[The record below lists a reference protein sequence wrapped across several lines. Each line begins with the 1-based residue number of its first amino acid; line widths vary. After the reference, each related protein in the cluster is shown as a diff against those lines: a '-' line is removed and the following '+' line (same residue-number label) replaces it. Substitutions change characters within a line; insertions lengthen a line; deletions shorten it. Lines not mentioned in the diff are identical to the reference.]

1 MMAELKLVE
10 VTAFPFAVPLVNPF
24 RIATMECRAAEGVW
38 ARVRT
43 AGGLVGW
50 GEATPLASING
61 ETQGTVIEALKMY
74 TRVGGAD
81 WISRRAEAMQTCRR
95 ALPGHGAAL
104 SALEMA
110 IWDVLAQQAGL
121 PLWALLG
128 GDGQPRPTDA
138 TIGIVEPEVAAERA
152 QSILDRG
159 FRHIKIKLGDS
170 PAADMAR
177 VEAVAAVAE
186 DHEEIVALRVDANQA
201 YKRDTAIE
209 VLNGCVDYGVE
220 FCEQPVAR
228 FDHAGLAFCHE
239 FGGTPVMADES
250 CFGPEDVVALARV
263 NACGLVNV
271 KVSKAGGLE
280 RSLDTARAARAAH
293 MECMMGGMVETR
305 LGVTAAL
312 HVAMSDPAFRWFD
325 LDAAMGHAEDPI
337 LCGVE
342 YRDGHAVAPDHLGL
356 GASPDPAYLNRLS
369 AIDLS
374 LV

>member
-1 MMAELKLVE
+1 MKSELTLVE
-10 VTAFPFAVPLVNPF
+10 VTAFPFAVPLVHPF

-38 ARVRT
+38 VRVRT
-43 AGGLVGW
+43 SGGHEGW

-74 TRVGGAD
+74 TQVGGAD
-81 WISRRAEAMQTCRR
+81 WISRRAEAMRQCRR

-110 IWDVLAQQAGL
+110 IWDVLAQQARL

-152 QSILDRG
+152 QGILERG

-201 YKRDTAIE
+201 YKRDAAIE

-250 CFGPEDVVALARV
+250 CFGPEDVVALARA

-271 KVSKAGGLE
+271 KVSKSGGLE
-280 RSLDTARAARAAH
+280 RSLDTARAARAAD

-342 YRDGHAVAPDHLGL
+342 YRDGHAVAPEQIGL
-356 GASPDPAYLNRLS
+356 GASPDPAYLRRLDPITLPL
-369 AIDLS
+369 A
-374 LV
+374 